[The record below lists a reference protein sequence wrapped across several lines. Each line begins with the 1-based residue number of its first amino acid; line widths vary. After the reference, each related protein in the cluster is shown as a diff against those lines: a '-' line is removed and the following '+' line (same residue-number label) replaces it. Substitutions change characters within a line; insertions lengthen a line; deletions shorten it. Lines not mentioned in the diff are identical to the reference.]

1 MQIKEKKQKASKG
14 SLLDVFKS
22 KDMSILDTLPFK
34 SCDESGVIR
43 TKNDTYQRY
52 LQIKTN
58 DLDSLND
65 NELAEMLDSLT
76 NACRTYVDDVKIIA
90 LTNKTDT
97 SVMQAYWRKQ
107 MNNAQEQLLKNPL
120 DVEAASNKQVSIEN
134 IQRLQRIE
142 LERPDLN
149 FYYVIYADS
158 VKELERKE
166 RLLKNKASAYRL
178 KSLNKAETT
187 TVVYRCNNMNDE

>member
-1 MQIKEKKQKASKG
+1 MQIKEKKQKTSKG
-14 SLLDVFKS
+14 FLLDTFKS
-22 KDMSILDTLPFK
+22 KDMSILDTLLFK
-34 SCDESGVIR
+34 SCDENGVIR

-65 NELAEMLDSLT
+65 SELAEMLDSLT
-76 NACRTYVDDVKIIA
+76 NACRTYVDDVKIIS

-107 MNNAQEQLLKNPL
+107 MNKAQEQLLKNPA

-149 FYYVIYADS
+149 FYYVIFADS
-158 VKELERKE
+158 TKELERKE

-187 TVVYRCNNMNDE
+187 TVLYRCNNMNDE

>member
-14 SLLDVFKS
+14 SLLDIFKS

-34 SCDESGVIR
+34 SCDENGVIR

-120 DVEAASNKQVSIEN
+120 DVEAVSNKQVSIEN